1 MTVIS
6 AARDV
11 LKLSSE
17 QQIEIEKLQN
27 RLAEERSKLYLL
39 QRPVATLR
47 HFSASSSLG
56 IWQALQWTVFHRATR
71 YAVVPILL
79 LYVIGRGTGLFQ
91 TQLAEGQLWVEYV
104 VWWFTLGVLSS
115 IGFGSGMHS
124 GLLFL
129 FPHMLKVCLAAESC
143 SSIEFDV
150 RMDTWWRSVKLG
162 CVDSGG
168 QQSTNAMD
176 NARMQS
182 LSLFL
187 VVYLKVLPTAIL
199 WGIGTAFGEIP
210 PYLLSYQ
217 AAKAGERNME
227 LDNAMRI
234 GQNEGELLGEG
245 GERES
250 NRNVKRTNSLVTF
263 LPQTVGVMKE
273 WMLRFIKKR
282 GFWGI
287 VLLSSY
293 PNAAF
298 DLCGI
303 CCGQNMMPF
312 WQFLGATVLGKGFI
326 KILGQSGI
334 LVLLFMKGT
343 REWVFQQLER
353 ALLSAVYTNEGLGLH
368 RQSYAVI
375 NSLHRRL
382 EGAINEFQGQLAN
395 QSAYHKPDSFR
406 NSTQFTIF
414 SSLRATSLRLIP
426 STPWGLVVFIIVGSF
441 IKSVVEQVA
450 RAHAAECDANVVQ
463 RQIAKFIEE

>member
-1 MTVIS
+1 MPVTS
-6 AARDV
+6 DV
-11 LKLSSE
+11 LKKLSSE
-17 QQIEIEKLQN
+17 QQIEIEKLQI
-27 RLAEERSKLYLL
+27 RLAEERSKLSLL

-56 IWQALQWTVFHRATR
+56 IWHALQWAVFHRATR
-71 YAVVPILL
+71 YAVIPILL

-91 TQLAEGQLWVEYV
+91 AQLAEGQLWVEYV

-115 IGFGSGMHS
+115 VGFGSGMHS

-129 FPHMLKVCLAAESC
+129 FPHMLKVCLAAERC
-143 SSIEFDV
+143 SSLEFDV

-162 CVDSGG
+162 CIDSGG
-168 QQSTNAMD
+168 QQSTNAMG

-187 VVYLKVLPTAIL
+187 VVYLKILPTAIL

-227 LDNAMRI
+227 LDSAMRV
-234 GQNEGELLGEG
+234 GHNEGELLA
-245 GERES
+245 REKES
-250 NRNVKRTNSLVTF
+250 SRSVKRTNSLVTF

-326 KILGQSGI
+326 KILGQTGI

-368 RQSYAVI
+368 GQSYAVI

-382 EGAINEFQGQLAN
+382 DGAINEFQGQLAN
-395 QSAYHKPDSFR
+395 QAALQPDAFG
-406 NSTQFTIF
+406 NSTQISIF
-414 SSLRATSLRLIP
+414 SSLRATLFRLIP

-441 IKSVVEQVA
+441 IKSVIEQVA

-463 RQIAKFIEE
+463 RQVAKFIEE